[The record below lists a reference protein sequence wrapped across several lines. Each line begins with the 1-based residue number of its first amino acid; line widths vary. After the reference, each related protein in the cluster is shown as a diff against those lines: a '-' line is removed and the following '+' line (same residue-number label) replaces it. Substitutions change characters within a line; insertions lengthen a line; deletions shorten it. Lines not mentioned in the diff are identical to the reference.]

1 MSALNVHQERS
12 VPTIQRAFK
21 NALQDTTAQEATV
34 LMLTSRYVTLA
45 ITVPKEAPINE
56 SVDQGTGKTKLVQL
70 TARFALQDRIAQG
83 LE

>member
-12 VPTIQRAFK
+12 VPTIQKAFN
-21 NALQDTTAQEATV
+21 NALQDTIAQEATV
-34 LMLTSRYVTLA
+34 LMLTSRYVTPA